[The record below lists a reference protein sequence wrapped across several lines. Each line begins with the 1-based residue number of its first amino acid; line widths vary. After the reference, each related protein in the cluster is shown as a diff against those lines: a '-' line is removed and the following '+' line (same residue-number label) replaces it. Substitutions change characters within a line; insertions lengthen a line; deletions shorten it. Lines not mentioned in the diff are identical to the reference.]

1 MKKLLLLLAVIA
13 AGCSSDDSPGKTVE
27 VLNYTFNSYNFNP
40 DLGYQMEF
48 FLEVKNHAD
57 KNKVG
62 NIVFKVSDD
71 TGGAV
76 YQYIPISLEPKEIKN
91 IEYRGTLWH
100 EDRDLNITSVKFE
113 EAQ

>member
-1 MKKLLLLLAVIA
+1 MKKLLLLLAVIV
-13 AGCSSDDSPGKTVE
+13 AGCSSDDSPGKAVE

-48 FLEVKNHAD
+48 FLEVKNHTD

-62 NIVFKVSDD
+62 NVVFKIEEGSVAD
-71 TGGAV
+71 
-76 YQYIPISLEPKEIKN
+76 YEYIPVSIEPKETKS
-91 IEYRGTLWH
+91 IEHRATKWH
-100 EDRDLNITSVKFE
+100 PDRNLKILSVRFE